1 MSISAIVSDEINPVF
16 TAYSEGDLTLEVT
29 TADMLNTS
37 ANSNNNSIADSAS
50 ENLYV
55 SLIAGGG
62 KDATS
67 VSCTYDLFWK
77 QSGTAYTPSPNAAS
91 AGLMEY
97 TIKVLD
103 ENGFNIVVET
113 SVQLLQ
119 SRASNNQTIIASG
132 LSISSSGVLTT
143 KIYSVIAT
151 IYNLNVVQNIYNKT
165 YSSIVGVTN
174 VTC

>member
-1 MSISAIVSDEINPVF
+1 M
-16 TAYSEGDLTLEVT
+16 
-29 TADMLNTS
+29 
-37 ANSNNNSIADSAS
+37 
-50 ENLYV
+50 
-55 SLIAGGG
+55 
-62 KDATS
+62 
-67 VSCTYDLFWK
+67 
-77 QSGTAYTPSPNAAS
+77 
-91 AGLMEY
+91 
-97 TIKVLD
+97 D